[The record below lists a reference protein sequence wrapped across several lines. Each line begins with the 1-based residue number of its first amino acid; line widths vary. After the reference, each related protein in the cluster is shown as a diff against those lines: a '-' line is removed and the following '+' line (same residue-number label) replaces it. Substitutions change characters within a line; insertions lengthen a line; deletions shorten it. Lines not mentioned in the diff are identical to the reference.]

1 MVVGW
6 RGVTA
11 VVIGFVVAGCGRGS
25 AEFSGPMEGADR
37 LVTGK
42 AIGPDVLA
50 SQDVGS
56 LPVNLIA
63 SADGKYAISTDAGFR
78 QALWSTRIEDG
89 VGVSHVPFVHKRTK
103 EATAEEKS
111 RGLYYG
117 LAAGDGAI
125 YAAQGAHDTI
135 AVLSID
141 PEGKLKRERT
151 IATKSADF
159 PSGLAL
165 DGQGRLYVANNDPVA
180 LPPKVQPSS
189 VAVYDA
195 KEGKELGR
203 YDFKDSFGGGPN
215 FPLAIAVTK
224 DGRKLYVGSQRDG
237 AVYALDTSDPAKITL
252 AKKIETGSHPV
263 ALLLNKD
270 QSRLFVANAQSD
282 TVSFVDTASDA
293 VVATVLLRPDIAKS
307 VAGATPT
314 GLALSPN
321 GKFLYASLGDMN
333 AVAVID
339 VPDKEL
345 EGYVAAGWYPSA
357 VVCSPDGKRLLVANA
372 KGTAVRN
379 PNPPATRPGNRPAR
393 PSDAEKKKLSP
404 LTIIEGNVISVA
416 VPNKEELKSQ
426 TERVLEYNR
435 LTPKFIDQPNPLA
448 GIGIKAPN
456 GIKHVIYVVKENR
469 TYDHVLGDL
478 KQGNGDPKYCV
489 FPREVTPNQH
499 ALAERFVLMDNFYDS
514 GEVSGDGWTWTTQAM
529 ANEYTIRNVPYQY
542 SDRGRKFDYEG
553 TVNEWPT
560 GGFPATGPDGK
571 PLSGHP
577 AFKDGMKPFPD
588 VAEAPG
594 GHLWDLARKHGV
606 TYRNYGFFVSNGVK
620 TKEGVVVTPDNWPA
634 SAGLQPGGRDLGGI
648 TDIDFRRFDTSYP
661 DSEAWKIYYER
672 TKDER
677 FKWKSIK
684 FGKYEAPSRFSEW
697 NREFQQM
704 LAKDPSGVAVPNLMT
719 IRFCTDHTAGA
730 NPASKSPRAMVADN
744 DFAVGQLVE
753 TVSKSPIWK
762 STAIFVIEDDAQ
774 NGPDHVDAH
783 RSTCFVIS
791 PWIRKGSVDHA
802 FHNTSSCLRTM
813 ELLLD
818 LPPMCQYDAIATPI
832 GNWDTAPRN
841 DGAYVAILPPAK
853 IIGDTN
859 PKEGEVKPVSPEARL
874 MEESLKM
881 DFTVADRAPADK
893 LNEVIWKMCMG
904 VEARVPAT
912 PKGIKGVTI
921 QDVKDDDDD

>member
-1 MVVGW
+1 MD
-6 RGVTA
+6 
-11 VVIGFVVAGCGRGS
+11 
-25 AEFSGPMEGADR
+25 GADR

-42 AIGPDVLA
+42 GVGSDFLA

-56 LPVNLIA
+56 MPINLIA
-63 SADGKYAISTDAGFR
+63 SADGKYVISTDAGFR
-78 QALWSTRIEDG
+78 QALWSTRISDG

-103 EATAEEKS
+103 DATQEEKS

-117 LAAGDGAI
+117 LAAGEGVI

-141 PEGKLKRERT
+141 AEGKLKRERT
-151 IATKSADF
+151 IATKASDF

-180 LPPKVQPSS
+180 LPPKVQASS

-195 KEGKELGR
+195 KAGKELGR
-203 YDFKDSFGGGPN
+203 FEFKDSFGGTPN
-215 FPLAIAVTK
+215 FPLAITVTK
-224 DGRKLYVGSQRDG
+224 DGRKVYVGSQRDS
-237 AVYALDTSDPAKITL
+237 AVYALDVADPAKITL

-270 QSRLFVANAQSD
+270 ESRLFVANAQSD

-293 VVATVLLRPDIAKS
+293 VVATVLLRPDIARS

-314 GLALSPN
+314 GLAFSPS

-339 VPDKEL
+339 IPDKEL

-357 VVCSPDGKRLLVANA
+357 VVCSADGKRLLVANA
-372 KGTAVRN
+372 KGTALRN

-393 PSDAEKKKLSP
+393 PADAEKKKVSP
-404 LTIIEGNVISVA
+404 LTLLEGNVVSVA
-416 VPNKEELKSQ
+416 VPGKEELKQQ

-448 GIGIKAPN
+448 GIGIKAQS
-456 GIKHVIYVVKENR
+456 GIKHVIYIVKENR

-489 FPREVTPNQH
+489 FPRENTPNQH

-514 GEVSGDGWTWTTQAM
+514 GEVSGDGWTWSTQAM
-529 ANEYTIRNVPYQY
+529 ANEYAIRNVPYQY
-542 SDRGRKFDYEG
+542 SERGRKFDYEG
-553 TVNEWPT
+553 TNNEWPT

-571 PLSGHP
+571 PLSAHP
-577 AFKDGMKPFPD
+577 AFKEGMKPFPD

-594 GHLWDLARKHGV
+594 GHLWDLARKHGLS
-606 TYRNYGFFVSNGVK
+606 YRNYGFFVSNGVK

-648 TDIDFRRFDTSYP
+648 TDIDFRRFDTGYP
-661 DSEAWKIYYER
+661 DSEAWQILYER

-677 FKWKSIK
+677 FKWKTIK
-684 FGKYEAPSRFSEW
+684 FGQYDASSRFSEW
-697 NREFQQM
+697 NREFGQM
-704 LAKDPSGVAVPNLMT
+704 LKKDPSGAAVPNLMT
-719 IRFCTDHTAGA
+719 VRFCTDHTAGA
-730 NPASKSPRAMVADN
+730 NPGAKSPRAMVADN

-753 TVSKSPIWK
+753 AVSKSPIWK
-762 STAIFVIEDDAQ
+762 STAIFIIEDDAQ

-783 RSTCFVIS
+783 RSTSYVIS
-791 PWIRKGSVDHA
+791 PWIKRGSVDHT
-802 FHNTSSCLRTM
+802 FHNTSSCLRTI

-818 LPPMCQYDAIATPI
+818 LPPMCQYDAAATPI
-832 GNWDTAPRN
+832 GNWDTGPNN
-841 DGAYVAILPPAK
+841 DREYRAILPPAK
-853 IIGDTN
+853 ILIDTN
-859 PKEGEVKPVSPEARL
+859 PKENEVKPVSPEARL

-881 DFTVADRAPADK
+881 DFSVADRAPADK
-893 LNEVIWKMCMG
+893 LNDVIWRMCMG
-904 VEARVPAT
+904 MEARVPVT